1 MQNIY
6 DKREIVNKINELRE
20 KNEEEIKK
28 GNEDKAKEMLY
39 AQFYAGLKL
48 SVR

>member
-1 MQNIY
+1 MQDIY
-6 DKREIVNKINELRE
+6 DKKDIINKINEFRE
-20 KNEEEIKK
+20 KSKEEIEK